1 MASGGFIDKALDHI
15 PGYGGYR
22 DKERRRDSDRV
33 IRDSLVL
40 GYTQQANR
48 MQALATQLADERKI
62 MLIGLVDKPLTRL
75 IGLVDKPLTRLH
87 TFIDRVNTASY
98 GYAPLF
104 QDAAVDDAA
113 LDQMAAFDQALADQQ
128 DELASQIGELEAAD
142 PASDD
147 FKRIAGEIGKTVDG
161 LGLRFDKRN
170 EVIHGGKALVDANVL
185 ALLDK
190 PGATEQ
196 PAAYRMHQNEAV
208 SHASVNYT
216 VLGRI
221 TVNSTDGAWR
231 LFQLAGGDNN
241 QWLHAPSVA
250 TDSYY
255 WLRRSE
261 AAGAPGAQTV
271 TVSGST
277 ATYTLAGSGKGTAEV
292 IGRQGASGDRP
303 VALEH
308 YHYSV
313 AGLATDGELHV
324 YVLGAETLALLG
336 TRIDVADLEIY
347 SREQ

>member
-75 IGLVDKPLTRLH
+75 H

-128 DELASQIGELEAAD
+128 DELGKQIGELEAAD

-161 LGLRFDKRN
+161 LSLRFDKRN

-190 PGATEQ
+190 PGAAEQ

-231 LFQLAGGDNN
+231 LFQLTGGDNN
-241 QWLHAPSVA
+241 QWLHAPAVT
-250 TDSYY
+250 TDPYF
-255 WLRRSE
+255 WLRRSDV
-261 AAGAPGAQTV
+261 AGAAGAQTV

-313 AGLATDGELHV
+313 AGLATDDELHV